1 MTTDLEK
8 ASQKW
13 ADKFDQVQRWWKD
26 GTGNVTLP
34 ADLERQVKWWEWIYN
49 KLHTGRYAR
58 DTELVQEIL
67 RKAEIDG
74 LKVSQR
80 TAYNYINDCRRFYG
94 AISVTNV
101 DFEKVMQV
109 SELKDDIKK
118 AKARNDFRSVAALR
132 KLLVSI
138 LGLDQPTQAGE
149 QKTVINILNYNP
161 VQLGAKEIPP
171 EKLDKLIRDI
181 MTEDRRKE
189 EALFDSFT
197 DVSDQPA
204 R

>member
-1 MTTDLEK
+1 MTHLEK
-8 ASQKW
+8 PGSLKW

-26 GTGNVTLP
+26 STGNVMLH

-58 DTELVQEIL
+58 DTELVQEII
-67 RKAEIDG
+67 RKSVIDG
-74 LKVSQR
+74 QAVSQR

-94 AISVTNV
+94 AIEHTNV

-109 SELKDDIKK
+109 AELKDDIKK
-118 AKARNDFRSVAALR
+118 AKARNDFKSVAALR

-138 LGLDQPTQAGE
+138 LGLDQPTETAE
-149 QKTVINILNYNP
+149 QKTIINILNYNP
-161 VQLGAKEIPP
+161 AQLGAKEIPE
-171 EKLDKLIRDI
+171 EKLNRLIKDI
-181 MTEDRRKE
+181 MAEDRKKE
-189 EALFDSFT
+189 DDLFDSFT